1 MKPGPWQIP
10 LIFALTLTAC
20 GHTPTTTPP
29 ATPTPT
35 PTPAP
40 ATLADLSAE
49 VISGEAGQTL
59 NCRDDVHARIT
70 LTNNAASPVLV
81 TGVFKVGSVL
91 AGRCFSGADITY
103 PITRTIAPKTTGSVM
118 DRPLYSG
125 GSGCCSG
132 RCTGGT
138 CEFMET
144 FQVVTELGAVPAGR
158 FSYKVEF
165 FNCLGCGASTSA
177 GPPRQ

>member
-40 ATLADLSAE
+40 ATLADLSAD

-59 NCRDDVHARIT
+59 NCRDDVHARVS

-81 TGVFKVGSVL
+81 TGVFRGSSILHGNCNSAPDFTFQINRIVG
-91 AGRCFSGADITY
+91 
-103 PITRTIAPKTTGSVM
+103 PNTTAAVM
-118 DRPLYSG
+118 DRPIYSS

-132 RCTGGT
+132 RCSGGT
-138 CEFMET
+138 CEVLQT

-165 FNCLGCGASTSA
+165 FDCLGCGASTSA